1 MKVASL
7 FSGGKDSTFSI
18 YKMQQ
23 ADHEVVCL
31 ISIVPCSEDSMIFH
45 FPNINQNCTLFA
57 SYEYAYSFLS
67 VSFFSLR
74 R

>member
-23 ADHEVVCL
+23 ARPRGSLPD
-31 ISIVPCSEDSMIFH
+31 F
-45 FPNINQNCTLFA
+45 NCTHVLKK
-57 SYEYAYSFLS
+57 
-67 VSFFSLR
+67 V
-74 R
+74 

>member
-23 ADHEVVCL
+23 ADGG
-31 ISIVPCSEDSMIFH
+31 
-45 FPNINQNCTLFA
+45 
-57 SYEYAYSFLS
+57 
-67 VSFFSLR
+67 SLPDFNYHVLKKV
-74 R
+74 